1 MEGDNTST
9 PGDLLDSLIERC
21 GPRGGTNFGEA
32 IRTARILLERQ
43 WNAQR

>member
-9 PGDLLDSLIERC
+9 PDELLDSLIERY
-21 GPRGGTNFGEA
+21 GPRGGTNFDEA
-32 IRTARILLERQ
+32 IRTACVLLERQ